1 MAKDVVDTR
10 KLKDSAAELLK
21 KGKLEKA
28 VEVLEQ
34 LARHE
39 PKDTSH
45 RLRLGDAYRRIGD
58 SAKAISWYQ
67 TAAKIFSDQD
77 QLLKAIG
84 AFKVILEIDPRNEAA
99 QRELAQMND
108 RRFAR
113 PSLESAGLAAPQK
126 AAAPGP
132 PPGAIDLPPETG
144 PVIAERVENR
154 SAPQH
159 PITERIRARNRGVQR
174 GGGTDRIRPSFSP
187 EDLDVGLVGAA
198 PAVSSAPSEG
208 SAVVAPPPP
217 GSPPPPELEASTA
230 AGGDD
235 GFLTTPPVGLATG
248 PIGKT
253 AEPAPPASNAA
264 AFGPSRLATQAQA
277 APPSPGIA
285 ELLSP
290 AGEDEIELVAVSTD
304 DTTDRIHR
312 VRVEKSAPS
321 GGVPATRQ
329 LPTKVPLFDDLS
341 QAAFVS
347 LVNQLS
353 YRTFESG
360 EQILREGDPGRSFF
374 VIVEGRVRIWKQLE
388 DGTDVFLA
396 YLDEGAF
403 FGEMALLSGAPRTA
417 NVSAEKDTVL
427 LELSDVVLQKLARD
441 HPGVVA
447 SLKNFYRQRLLSN
460 VMAISPLFRGFDP
473 GGQRQIIEKFRL
485 RPSSRGDVL
494 IAEGTISDGL
504 YVVLH
509 GSVSVS
515 TKAKGAAVEL
525 AQLREGDIFGEMSLL
540 TRKPA
545 AASVTATS
553 NALLLR
559 LPRERFQE
567 LVVTHP
573 QILELVSELTD
584 KRAAATRAATEDQGI
599 GSFV

>member
-67 TAAKIFSDQD
+67 TAAKIFSEQD

-84 AFKVILEIDPRNEAA
+84 AFKVILEIDPRNDEA
-99 QRELAQMND
+99 QRELAHMND

-113 PSLESAGLAAPQK
+113 PSLETAGLAAPQK
-126 AAAPGP
+126 PAAPAP
-132 PPGAIDLPPETG
+132 PAAGIDLPPETG
-144 PVIAERVENR
+144 PVIAERMENR

-159 PITERIRARNRGVQR
+159 PITERIRARNRGAQR
-174 GGGTDRIRPSFSP
+174 GGGSTDRAVSSFSP
-187 EDLDVGLVGAA
+187 DDLDVGLVGAA
-198 PAVSSAPSEG
+198 PAVSSTPSER

-217 GSPPPPELEASTA
+217 GSPPSPDLEASTPA
-230 AGGDD
+230 AADD
-235 GFLTTPPVGLATG
+235 GFLTTPPVGVATG
-248 PIGKT
+248 PVEKT
-253 AEPAPPASNAA
+253 TVPAKSP
-264 AFGPSRLATQAQA
+264 
-277 APPSPGIA
+277 PGIA

-290 AGEDEIELVAVSTD
+290 QGEDEIELVSVSTD
-304 DTTDRIHR
+304 ETTDRIHR
-312 VRVEKSAPS
+312 VRVEKPTPS
-321 GGVPATRQ
+321 GGQAAARK

-353 YRTFESG
+353 YRSFESG
-360 EQILREGDPGRSFF
+360 QQILREGEPGRSFF
-374 VIVEGRVRIWKQLE
+374 VIVEGRVRIWKQLD

-396 YLDEGAF
+396 HLDEGAF

-515 TKAKGAAVEL
+515 TKAKGAPVEL